1 MSSNELKHFY
11 ADHGICQDCG
21 HEFAEPGHVRCKA
34 CAELFNKRKKQR
46 DPDGGKHRQYLQDL
60 REYRRANGLC
70 LDCNRPAVPGRK
82 KCAIHLEMARQAMQV
97 RRIKKRVRKQ
107 AILDGIILGG

>member
-11 ADHGICQDCG
+11 AEHGICQDCG

-34 CAELFNKRKKQR
+34 CAELFNNRKKQR
-46 DPDGGKHRQYLQDL
+46 DPDGSKHRQYLKDL

-70 LDCNRPAVPGRK
+70 LDCNRPVVLGRMR
-82 KCAIHLEMARQAMQV
+82 CAKHLESERQAMQV
-97 RRIKKRVRKQ
+97 QRIKKRVRKQ
-107 AILDGIILGG
+107 AILDGTILGG